1 MKTTI
6 EIPENE
12 LKDLIEYSKAKTKKE
27 AILTAVRDYNN
38 RKRMA
43 KLSRILGTFEDF
55 MNQEELNKMR
65 LEQ

>member
-6 EIPENE
+6 QIPENE
-12 LKDLIEYSKAKTKKE
+12 LKDLIEYSNAKTKKE
-27 AILTAVRDYNN
+27 AILTAVREYNH

-55 MNQEELNKMR
+55 MDQEELNKIR
-65 LEQ
+65 QEQ